1 MLRCKVNT
9 DSNKKKKKTSDL
21 LQYFQIVFDVK
32 TDYYAPSIIQIN
44 IQIRICPNIWHII
57 ENDIFY

>member
-44 IQIRICPNIWHII
+44 IQIRICSNV
-57 ENDIFY
+57 

>member
-9 DSNKKKKKTSDL
+9 DSNKKKKKKTSDL

-32 TDYYAPSIIQIN
+32 TIQI
-44 IQIRICPNIWHII
+44 IMLHQSYRFGFVQMFGI
-57 ENDIFY
+57 

>member
-32 TDYYAPSIIQIN
+32 TIQI
-44 IQIRICPNIWHII
+44 IMLHQSYRSTFRFGFVQIFGI
-57 ENDIFY
+57 